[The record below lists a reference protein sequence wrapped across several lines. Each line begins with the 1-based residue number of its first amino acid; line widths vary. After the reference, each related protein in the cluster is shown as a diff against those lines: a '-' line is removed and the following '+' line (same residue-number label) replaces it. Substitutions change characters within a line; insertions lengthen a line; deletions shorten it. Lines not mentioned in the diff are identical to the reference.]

1 VKVSPRLR
9 LSQFADVRARVGNGA
24 DNPADHHSSKTQTDD
39 AVEAAMEM
47 HARGPDL
54 IPVLQNARQREPSG
68 PVGPTRPGCDRL
80 WSVTDVSRFLG
91 VPISTLHQWRYLGRG
106 PAAFRVG
113 KHLRYDPDAVR
124 RWLVDECADEPA

>member
-1 VKVSPRLR
+1 
-9 LSQFADVRARVGNGA
+9 
-24 DNPADHHSSKTQTDD
+24 
-39 AVEAAMEM
+39 MEV

-54 IPVLQNARQREPSG
+54 TPVLQNAREREAGDP
-68 PVGPTRPGCDRL
+68 GPTGPGCDRL